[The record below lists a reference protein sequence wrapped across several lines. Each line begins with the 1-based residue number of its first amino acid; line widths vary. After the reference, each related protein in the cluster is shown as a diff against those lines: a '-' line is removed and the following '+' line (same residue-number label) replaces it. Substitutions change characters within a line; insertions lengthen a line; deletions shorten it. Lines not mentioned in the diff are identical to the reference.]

1 MKRFRSIYEQLTG
14 NTYST
19 EILDKIPMKFYHLE
33 IEDVEQRVS
42 ISSVETKLSVPIYQ
56 LMETIFDTTQMKNM
70 MVSCNL
76 ALPLGKINNEQI
88 HSAAQTLK
96 QISCLI
102 LRNGAFGELREA
114 SNKFY
119 TLIPHNFGI
128 ERPPVIDT
136 PELVKAK
143 NEMLESLFNMDII
156 YSFLNEENGE
166 EINPLDACYKKLNA
180 KIKPLENNSLL
191 FCRFSDMIRNT
202 HGSLHSDY
210 RIEVLEIFSVDRH
223 GEAERFQAFKN
234 LSNHAL
240 LWHGSRLTNFA
251 SILTNGL
258 KVAPPEA
265 ISSGNMFGNG
275 IYFADISSKSANY
288 CHTTKSNNIG
298 LMLMCE
304 VALGNMLKI
313 CKRNPI
319 IKNIPNEKY
328 QSVAVIGS
336 NWPKDW
342 KPIDGVIAP
351 YGNIQRQENVNLHHN
366 EYVVYDP
373 AQVRIK
379 YLFKLKFHYKHKK

>member
-1 MKRFRSIYEQLTG
+1 
-14 NTYST
+14 
-19 EILDKIPMKFYHLE
+19 
-33 IEDVEQRVS
+33 
-42 ISSVETKLSVPIYQ
+42 
-56 LMETIFDTTQMKNM
+56 
-70 MVSCNL
+70 
-76 ALPLGKINNEQI
+76 
-88 HSAAQTLK
+88 
-96 QISCLI
+96 
-102 LRNGAFGELREA
+102 
-114 SNKFY
+114 
-119 TLIPHNFGI
+119 
-128 ERPPVIDT
+128 
-136 PELVKAK
+136 
-143 NEMLESLFNMDII
+143 
-156 YSFLNEENGE
+156 
-166 EINPLDACYKKLNA
+166 
-180 KIKPLENNSLL
+180 
-191 FCRFSDMIRNT
+191 MIRNT

-223 GEAERFQAFKN
+223 GEAGRFQAFKN

-313 CKRNPI
+313 SKRNPI
-319 IKNIPNEKY
+319 IKNIPNEEY

-351 YGNIQRQENVNLHHN
+351 YGTIQRQENVNLHHN